1 MRVSII
7 KLHESVL
14 VSDVFGETYNSV
26 EMSYIV
32 GNIGEEALQDDY

>member
-14 VSDVFGETYNSV
+14 VSDVFGETYNSA

-32 GNIGEEALQDDY
+32 GNTGDKGKH